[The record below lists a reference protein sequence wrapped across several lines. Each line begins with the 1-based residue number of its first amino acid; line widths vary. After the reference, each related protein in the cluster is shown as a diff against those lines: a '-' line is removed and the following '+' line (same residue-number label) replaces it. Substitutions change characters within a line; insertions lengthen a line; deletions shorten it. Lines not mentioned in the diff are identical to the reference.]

1 MGALF
6 KNVCYPTQEA
16 ARAQACSTF
25 DAKVMATTNL
35 YTSECT
41 STVFTGTTMTVCKR
55 TNGGACTNVTPPW
68 PVTPACDHD
77 GGVSLSVDYFYG
89 ALLTV
94 VIVWGGKQLMNLFN
108 ANHNHES

>member
-6 KNVCYPTQEA
+6 QNVCYPTQEV

-41 STVFTGTTMTVCKR
+41 STVFTGATMNICKR
-55 TNGGACTNVTPPW
+55 TNGGACTTVTQPW
-68 PVTPACDHD
+68 PTMSACDHS
-77 GGVSLSVDYFYG
+77 GGVSLSYDYFLA
-89 ALLTV
+89 ALVLLA
-94 VIVWGGKQLMNLFN
+94 VIWGSKKLIQLFN
-108 ANHNHES
+108 THHAES